1 MRTVA
6 VVTAGR
12 SDYSIYRP
20 ILNKITQ
27 DADLGLFL
35 IATGTHLSH
44 EFGMTVEV
52 IESDGF
58 AISSKVD
65 MLLSSDTPASI
76 SKSIGIG
83 TIGFSQL
90 YSDNTDIDLI
100 LVLGDRFEMLSAV
113 ISALPFNIPIAH
125 IHGGE
130 STFGLIDESIRHS
143 ISKMSHVHFTSNEE
157 YTNRL
162 IQMGEE
168 PWRILTTGAP
178 ALDNLHEISLY
189 DQEKLS
195 EEIGFNL
202 STPFLLATFHPV
214 TLEYKDTEEHITA
227 LLSAL
232 ERIQSNVI
240 FTYPNPDTSSRRIID
255 AIDHY
260 TSKNTNSKCLI
271 NLGVEKY
278 FSLMAYSSAMVGNS
292 SSGII
297 EAASFGLPVVNIGD
311 RQSGRVHGEN
321 VINAPCSDIAIEAA
335 IQKAIDPRFRLRIK
349 DMANPYGNGSASEHI
364 VSHIKSLDLSQN
376 LMMKKFH
383 TVDI

>member
-20 ILNKITQ
+20 ILKKINQ
-27 DADLGLFL
+27 DADLSLFL
-35 IATGTHLSH
+35 ITTGTHLSH

-58 AISSKVD
+58 TISSKVD

-83 TIGFSQL
+83 IIGFSQL
-90 YSDNTDIDLI
+90 YADNTDIDLI

-113 ISALPFNIPIAH
+113 LSALPFNIPIAH

-143 ISKMSHVHFTSNEE
+143 ISKMSHVHFTSTEE
-157 YTNRL
+157 YRSRL

-178 ALDNLHEISLY
+178 ALDNLHEISLH
-189 DQEKLS
+189 DQEQLS
-195 EEIGFNL
+195 EEVGFNL
-202 STPFLLATFHPV
+202 AIPFLLATFHPV
-214 TLEYKDTEEHITA
+214 TLAYKDTEEHITA

-240 FTYPNPDTSSRRIID
+240 FTYPNPDTSSSQIIN
-255 AIDHY
+255 AINHY
-260 TSKNTNSKCLI
+260 TSKNTNSKCLT

-278 FSLMAYSSAMVGNS
+278 FSLMAYASAMVGNS

-311 RQSGRVHGEN
+311 RQSGRFHGAN

-335 IQKAIDPRFRLRIK
+335 IQKATDPRFRHQIK

-364 VSHIKSLDLSQN
+364 VSHIKSLDLSQD
-376 LMMKKFH
+376 LIMKKFH
-383 TVDI
+383 TIDI